1 MLGASATTRIPTRPA
16 EQARSPSR
24 VVACPSGEVVR
35 SLSLPKNGLANMAR
49 NAPTPATSDRLL
61 GARSVPTSALTFND
75 RLTSSG
81 ARKSKMVPM

>member
-1 MLGASATTRIPTRPA
+1 MFGASATTRMPSDPPSTPTTIQGRRIPK
-16 EQARSPSR
+16 
-24 VVACPSGEVVR
+24 GEVVR

-75 RLTSSG
+75 RLTSRG

>member
-1 MLGASATTRIPTRPA
+1 MLGATATTRIPSDP
-16 EQARSPSR
+16 PSR
-24 VVACPSGEVVR
+24 PITIQGRRMPEGEVVR

-49 NAPTPATSDRLL
+49 NAPTPATSERLL

-81 ARKSKMVPM
+81 ARKSRMVPM